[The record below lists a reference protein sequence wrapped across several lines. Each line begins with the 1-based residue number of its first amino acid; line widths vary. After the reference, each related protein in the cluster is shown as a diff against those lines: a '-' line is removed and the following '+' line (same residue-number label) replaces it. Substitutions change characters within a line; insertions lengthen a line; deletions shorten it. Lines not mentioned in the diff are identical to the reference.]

1 MNRQFNSMA
10 YALIILLIF
19 LGFSWTGGENLM
31 YNSLIMPVVGIF
43 GYYVFKW
50 KAIYKIPV
58 LLLAVELFIF
68 AFKLWDLN
76 FPLLL
81 FGRYFTPFSC
91 L

>member
-1 MNRQFNSMA
+1 
-10 YALIILLIF
+10 
-19 LGFSWTGGENLM
+19 
-31 YNSLIMPVVGIF
+31 MPVVGIF

-76 FPLLL
+76 FHSAVIWTLLYAIFVFVGIVIAFL
-81 FGRYFTPFSC
+81 LHYVFGKEKK